1 VEDGQDIKK
10 GQILAEWDPFN
21 EPFVSEVRG
30 MAKFTDIIEGKTVQE
45 KVDEATQISSQ
56 SIIEYRTTN
65 FRPSVSICDDKGNA
79 MIRPASNTP
88 AVYTLPVGALLMV
101 KDGQEVAAGD
111 IIARKPRE
119 SSKTKDI
126 VGGLPRV
133 AELFEVRKPK
143 DMALVS
149 EIDGIVSF
157 AGETK
162 GKRKIV
168 VTPEVGEL
176 REYLVPKGRHI
187 TVTDGDFV
195 EAGEL
200 LTEGSPELHDIL
212 RTKGEKF
219 LASYLVDEIQD
230 VYRFQGVA
238 IDDKHIEVIVRQMLR
253 KLAVLDPGQ
262 TTFLV
267 GEQVDKQ
274 EFKDE
279 NARIS
284 AQGMQPATA
293 EPLVLGITQ
302 ASLTTSSFVSAAA
315 FQETTKVL
323 TEASLK
329 GKSDYLRGL
338 KENVIVGR
346 LIPAGTGYREYVNSD
361 IVVPEQRAIAGKF
374 MEEEGQMETYDD
386 DVVEE

>member
-1 VEDGQDIKK
+1 
-10 GQILAEWDPFN
+10 
-21 EPFVSEVRG
+21 
-30 MAKFTDIIEGKTVQE
+30 
-45 KVDEATQISSQ
+45 
-56 SIIEYRTTN
+56 
-65 FRPSVSICDDKGNA
+65 
-79 MIRPASNTP
+79 
-88 AVYTLPVGALLMV
+88 
-101 KDGQEVAAGD
+101 
-111 IIARKPRE
+111 
-119 SSKTKDI
+119 
-126 VGGLPRV
+126 
-133 AELFEVRKPK
+133 
-143 DMALVS
+143 
-149 EIDGIVSF
+149 
-157 AGETK
+157 
-162 GKRKIV
+162 
-168 VTPEVGEL
+168 VGEL

-200 LTEGSPELHDIL
+200 LTEGSPELHDML

-361 IVVPEQRAIAGKF
+361 IVVPEQREIAGKF
-374 MEEEGQMETYDD
+374 MEEEGQMETYEDD
-386 DVVEE
+386 IEE